1 MSKFKNYSEKNLRF
15 LLRRIRQDIDPFE
28 NNNDLITYNGK
39 KGVMNILEDIGLS
52 ADNDDLS
59 FIFALYK
66 MNPNFETEQIRIP
79 KLHTYEIITKR
90 YATISVKEYW
100 KNGVESYFD
109 NENDVQTFEEW
120 FGGNDWWDGE
130 MIDRDEYEEE
140 TTETEVDEINKIS

>member
-1 MSKFKNYSEKNLRF
+1 
-15 LLRRIRQDIDPFE
+15 
-28 NNNDLITYNGK
+28 
-39 KGVMNILEDIGLS
+39 
-52 ADNDDLS
+52 
-59 FIFALYK
+59 

-109 NENDVQTFEEW
+109 DENDVQTFEEW